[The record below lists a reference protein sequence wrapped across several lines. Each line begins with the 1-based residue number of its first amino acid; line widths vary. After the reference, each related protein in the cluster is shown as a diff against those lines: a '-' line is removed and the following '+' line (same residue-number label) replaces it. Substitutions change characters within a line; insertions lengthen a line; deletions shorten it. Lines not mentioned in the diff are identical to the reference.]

1 MLLQLEKE
9 YAEQKIAEAKELIRD
24 LDEKKASRLE
34 KVNFLKTKIRELE
47 EQLEEKKDQGA

>member
-34 KVNFLKTKIRELE
+34 KVDSLKIKIRELE
-47 EQLEEKKDQGA
+47 EKLEEKKSQGT